1 MVWEHPATSSMSSV
15 RLVTNGRFCSG
26 SPLDDR
32 PDHAVANDAG
42 AVAVVLHLVE
52 PAVADRRLWAG
63 GGEVERDGRGV
74 QRPSDVI
81 TARSGHWSR
90 SHHVARPAP
99 QGQNLREIDNGNC
112 LGAVPNRSAALGGAA
127 LKSFTLLA

>member
-63 GGEVERDGRGV
+63 GGELERDGRRERRRWASDDLSWGG
-74 QRPSDVI
+74 PSADCGALPPGPGGFVSSNARQGL
-81 TARSGHWSR
+81 ARSASTLA
-90 SHHVARPAP
+90 SH
-99 QGQNLREIDNGNC
+99 
-112 LGAVPNRSAALGGAA
+112 
-127 LKSFTLLA
+127 

>member
-63 GGEVERDGRGV
+63 GCGLERDGRRGRGRWASDDWSWGGRGEGWGGLPPGQGGFV
-74 QRPSDVI
+74 SSTGHQRPV
-81 TARSGHWSR
+81 R
-90 SHHVARPAP
+90 
-99 QGQNLREIDNGNC
+99 
-112 LGAVPNRSAALGGAA
+112 
-127 LKSFTLLA
+127 

>member
-63 GGEVERDGRGV
+63 GGELGRDGRGERRRARAGGHAMLWHGGRAAAGCS
-74 QRPSDVI
+74 RPLPGDKGFRRL
-81 TARSGHWSR
+81 AL
-90 SHHVARPAP
+90 AA
-99 QGQNLREIDNGNC
+99 
-112 LGAVPNRSAALGGAA
+112 AVGAA
-127 LKSFTLLA
+127 QTRPPP